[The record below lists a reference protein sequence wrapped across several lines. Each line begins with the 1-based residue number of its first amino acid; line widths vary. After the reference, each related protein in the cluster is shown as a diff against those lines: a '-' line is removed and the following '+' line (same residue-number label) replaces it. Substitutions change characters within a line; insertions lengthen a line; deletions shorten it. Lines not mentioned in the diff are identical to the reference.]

1 MSEQI
6 LKAYKYRLYPNARQQ
21 EFFAKSFGCARFIW
35 NAMLHDKIEHY
46 EKTKTTLKNTPA
58 QYKKEFEWL
67 KEVDSLALANVQ
79 LDLQKAFQSFF
90 KSSFGFPKF
99 KKKGIKDSYTTNNQ
113 KGTVAVTRR
122 SIKLPKIG
130 YIKAKID
137 REINGLIKSAT
148 VSRTPSGKYFV
159 SVLFETVAQP
169 LAKTESCVGIDLGI
183 TDFIVLSDKTEVVNP
198 KFLAKYE
205 KKLAREQKIL
215 ARRRDAA
222 KAANRKLSESRNYQK
237 QRLKVAMV
245 HEKIANQRKDF
256 LHKTSFNLIKNHDV
270 IVIEDLNVK
279 GMVKNRRLA
288 KAISDSSWSKF
299 VAMLTYKADWYGKQL
314 IKIDRWFPSSKTCSI
329 CGHVLD
335 RGELTLAMRQWQCPS
350 CNAVLDRDYNASVNI
365 LKEGL
370 RYLLSITETLGAR
383 ELAQSICITSD
394 GMPCTPS
401 SLCIT

>member
-113 KGTVAVTRR
+113 KGTIAVSCR

-169 LAKTESCVGIDLGI
+169 LAKTESCVGVDLGI
-183 TDFIVLSDKTEVVNP
+183 TDFIVLSDETRVVNP

-245 HEKIANQRKDF
+245 HEKIANRRKDF

-299 VAMLTYKADWYGKQL
+299 AAMLTYKADWYGKQT

-329 CGHVLD
+329 CDHALS

-394 GMPCTPS
+394 GMHCTPS

>member
-1 MSEQI
+1 MSACI
-6 LKAYKYRLYPNARQQ
+6 LKAYKYRLYPTTEQQ
-21 EFFAKSFGCARFIW
+21 EFFAKSFGCTRFIW
-35 NAMLHDKIEHY
+35 NKMLNDKIEHY
-46 EKTKTTLKNTPA
+46 ENTKTTLRNTPA

-79 LDLQKAFQSFF
+79 LDLQRAFQGFF

-99 KKKGIKDSYTTNNQ
+99 KRKGIKDSYTTNNQ
-113 KGTVAVTRR
+113 KGTVAVTSR

-130 YIKAKID
+130 HIKAKID
-137 REINGLIKSAT
+137 REINGLVKSAT

-159 SVLFETVAQP
+159 SVLFETIAQP
-169 LAKTESCVGIDLGI
+169 LPKTNSSVGIDLGI

-215 ARRRDAA
+215 AKRREVA

-237 QRLKVAMV
+237 QRLKVAKV
-245 HEKIANQRKDF
+245 YEKIANCRKNF

-288 KAISDSSWSKF
+288 KTISDSAWSEF
-299 VAMLTYKADWYGKQL
+299 ATMLAYKADWYGKQL
-314 IKIDRWFPSSKTCSI
+314 VKIDRWFPSSKTCSG
-329 CGHVLD
+329 CDHVLGE
-335 RGELTLAMRQWQCPS
+335 GELTLAMRQWQCPS
-350 CNAVLDRDYNASVNI
+350 CNAVLDRDYNASINI
-365 LKEGL
+365 LNEGL
-370 RYLLSITETLGAR
+370 RYLLSITKTLGAR

-394 GMPCTPS
+394 GAQRAQS